1 MTDQSPVET
10 PEQTS
15 VTPLLAP
22 AGGTPKLITTASQF
36 EEAFTKLESGS
47 GPFAVDAERASGYRY
62 SARAYLIQIKRE
74 NGGLHLIDP
83 LTLSSQDCGRLND
96 LLQSDEVILH
106 ASTQDL
112 PCLRELGISPR
123 TLFDT
128 ELGARIAGYPRVGLG
143 SLVETILGLSLAKE
157 HSAVDWSQRPLPIE
171 WLTYAALDVELLI
184 PIRDAIAENLRSQN
198 KLEWALQD
206 FAAILTAPA
215 SPARTDPWRRTSGM
229 HKVKK
234 REELAIVRELWIRRA
249 HEAEAADIA
258 QGRLL
263 SDLAIVELALT
274 PPSTKKEFEK
284 VLRPLGYRA
293 RWGER
298 VQIWLDAINDARALP
313 STQLPELRMKSDGIP
328 PAKIW
333 KEKYPEKYA
342 PLTHARKA
350 LADISRERSIPVE
363 NTISPE
369 IVRKICWNQPSD
381 LEAAMAALGARPWQI
396 DLVAPALAHA
406 LTQKEP
412 LLEAVSKETGI
423 TQQ

>member
-1 MTDQSPVET
+1 
-10 PEQTS
+10 
-15 VTPLLAP
+15 
-22 AGGTPKLITTASQF
+22 
-36 EEAFTKLESGS
+36 
-47 GPFAVDAERASGYRY
+47 
-62 SARAYLIQIKRE
+62 
-74 NGGLHLIDP
+74 
-83 LTLSSQDCGRLND
+83 
-96 LLQSDEVILH
+96 
-106 ASTQDL
+106 
-112 PCLRELGISPR
+112 
-123 TLFDT
+123 
-128 ELGARIAGYPRVGLG
+128 
-143 SLVETILGLSLAKE
+143 
-157 HSAVDWSQRPLPIE
+157 
-171 WLTYAALDVELLI
+171 
-184 PIRDAIAENLRSQN
+184 
-198 KLEWALQD
+198 
-206 FAAILTAPA
+206 
-215 SPARTDPWRRTSGM
+215 M

-412 LLEAVSKETGI
+412 FLEAVSKETGI